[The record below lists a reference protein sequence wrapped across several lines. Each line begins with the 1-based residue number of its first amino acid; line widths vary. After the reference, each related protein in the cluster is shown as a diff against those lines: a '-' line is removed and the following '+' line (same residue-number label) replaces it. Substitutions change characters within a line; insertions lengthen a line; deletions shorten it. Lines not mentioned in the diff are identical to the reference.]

1 MAPVSHSAFPTGE
14 RPDPSR
20 PFERQRGFG
29 FLVATG
35 ALAVAA
41 LLLGAWYTAVTGEEE
56 SRAVEQTRAILIQ
69 TAEALYAYRL
79 AHDNTWP
86 SALSDLAAQAPA
98 LATSAR
104 NGVGQPLILAPQT
117 PTTPLD
123 HPTAPLVIRTDLLT
137 ADLARHVRAEF
148 PGQARAGSG
157 SVVEIEIPVPGHEP
171 ATRVQELLVRD
182 GTRTMRGTLDMDGHA
197 IRDVGNFQIQDQ
209 LTIGRDLQVGHEL
222 TVGDGITVGGEMLD
236 DRDTRFL
243 LQMAAL
249 NCGPDEF
256 LFVAGGVPSCR
267 RIDRTA
273 PSTSTPTPAPTPTLP
288 SMPGISIR
296 GGPAI
301 TEGEAAVFTLT
312 PTVALPAAVTVMLT
326 VVDDAAGDFVAPGDE
341 GRQTL
346 VLPAG
351 RAGATWSVP
360 TVDDSRAEADG
371 PVTVRLRSGSGYV
384 PYAPTSATVTVQD
397 NDRAPG
403 IPEITISGGA
413 AVTEGEA
420 VMVTLR
426 ADRPPVIDLT
436 IPLDVSEVGAGDFL
450 TPFAEGRHT
459 ITLARGATTVSYAV
473 PTYDDARDEADGA
486 ISVQVAFGT
495 GYTVGS
501 PATATVAVRDNDEV
515 GTPVVTITGGAAITE
530 GQAAVFTVR
539 TTPTPV
545 TPLTI
550 RLDVSE
556 KGDFLAAGSEGHQT
570 MTMASGATRVQYS
583 VPTIDDAVD
592 EPDGAVSVRVT
603 TGTGYTTGS
612 PAMATVVVQD
622 NEDGGCP
629 RPTGLHP
636 DAVWTGGTTCES
648 RCGPVRVRNVLTLI
662 SDVTIRPY
670 TAWWQL
676 TPASTCPRIRLGG
689 SRRGVW
695 RSRCDPAAAGTPG
708 YRRWCQPWAGHN
720 YRTDEGACGV
730 EVCLTQPLVFDRRR
744 GQGEISTLDSRSCPR
759 PGVDRFDAVDWG
771 RYTCPEIPVQLTDRW
786 TRCGAD
792 GCAVR

>member
-1 MAPVSHSAFPTGE
+1 MVSMPHSAFPIDE
-14 RPDPSR
+14 HPDPYR
-20 PFERQRGFG
+20 PFERQHGFG
-29 FLVATG
+29 FLIATG
-35 ALAVAA
+35 ALAVVS

-56 SRAVEQTRAILIQ
+56 SRAVEQTHAILIQ

-86 SALSDLAAQAPA
+86 SALSDLATQAPA
-98 LATSAR
+98 LAASAR
-104 NGVGQPLILAPQT
+104 NGVGQPLTLAPQT

-137 ADLARHVRAEF
+137 AGLARRVRAEF

-197 IRDVGNFQIQDQ
+197 IHDVGNFRIHDR
-209 LTIGRDLQVGHEL
+209 LTIGRDLQVGNEL
-222 TVGDGITVGGEMLD
+222 RVGDGITIGGETLD
-236 DRDTRFL
+236 IRDTRFL

-256 LFVAGGVPSCR
+256 LFIAGGVPSCR

-273 PSTSTPTPAPTPTLP
+273 SPASTPTPIPTPVSP
-288 SMPGISIR
+288 SVPGISIR

-312 PTVALPAAVTVMLT
+312 PTVALPAAVTVVIT
-326 VVDDAAGDFVAPGDE
+326 VVDDAAGDFVASDDE

-360 TVDDSRAEADG
+360 TVDDSLAEADG

-384 PYAPTSATVTVQD
+384 PDAPTSATVTVRD
-397 NDRAPG
+397 NDHTPG
-403 IPEITISGGA
+403 IPEVTISGGA
-413 AVTEGEA
+413 AVIEGEA
-420 VMVTLR
+420 AMVTLQTDR
-426 ADRPPVIDLT
+426 APAVDLT
-436 IPLDVSEVGAGDFL
+436 IQLDVSEVGAGDFL

-459 ITLARGATTVSYAV
+459 VTLVRGTTTVPYAI
-473 PTYDDARDEADGA
+473 PTYDDARIEADGA
-486 ISVQVAFGT
+486 ISARVAFGT
-495 GYTVGS
+495 GYAVGS
-501 PATATVAVRDNDEV
+501 PSTATVNVRDNDRV
-515 GTPVVTITGGAAITE
+515 GTPAVTITGGAAITE
-530 GQAAVFTVR
+530 GEAAVFTVR
-539 TTPTPV
+539 ATPTPI

-556 KGDFLAAGSEGHQT
+556 QGDFLASGSEGHQT
-570 MTMASGATRVQYS
+570 VTMASGATRVQYS
-583 VPTIDDAVD
+583 VLTMDDTVD
-592 EPDGAVSVRVT
+592 EPDGAVSVQVT
-603 TGTGYTTGS
+603 TSTGYTTGS
-612 PAMATVVVQD
+612 SATATVVVRD
-622 NEDGGCP
+622 NEDSGCP
-629 RPTGLHP
+629 RPDGLHP
-636 DAVWTGGTTCES
+636 DAAWVGGTTCES

-662 SDVTIRPY
+662 SDVTTRPY

-676 TPASTCPRIRLGG
+676 TPASACPRIRLGG

-695 RSRCDPAAAGTPG
+695 RSRCDPAAAGALG
-708 YRRWCQPWAGHN
+708 YRRWCQPWAEHN